1 MIEEIGRVYG
11 YDNIPDERTSGRLKM
26 LPLPETKQSRF
37 DVYRQMAARGYQEVV
52 SYAFVNEEWEQD
64 FAANADPVRLQ
75 NPLAAQYAV
84 MRSTLIG
91 GLVEILQNNLNRK
104 QSRVRVFEIARVFSK
119 ASDGRFVQNERVGG
133 LLYGS
138 ALPEQWGE
146 KSRSVDFYDAKADVE
161 ALLAGKAV
169 QFVKAAHPALHP
181 GRTAE
186 IVLDGQTIGFIG
198 ELHPQWLQKYDL
210 LQAALVFEV
219 DMAAVAAKEKAA
231 YRPVSKFQ
239 PVRRDL
245 AFVMPEEMSHD
256 SLLSALHRA
265 AGKLVQEIS
274 VFDVYRGAGLPEG
287 MKSLA
292 VKIMLQDTEAT
303 LTDETV
309 EPLIGRLIQAAADAG
324 AQLRG

>member
-1 MIEEIGRVYG
+1 M
-11 YDNIPDERTSGRLKM
+11 
-26 LPLPETKQSRF
+26 
-37 DVYRQMAARGYQEVV
+37 
-52 SYAFVNEEWEQD
+52 
-64 FAANADPVRLQ
+64 
-75 NPLAAQYAV
+75 
-84 MRSTLIG
+84 
-91 GLVEILQNNLNRK
+91 
-104 QSRVRVFEIARVFSK
+104 
-119 ASDGRFVQNERVGG
+119 
-133 LLYGS
+133 
-138 ALPEQWGE
+138 
-146 KSRSVDFYDAKADVE
+146 DFYDAKADVE

-210 LQAALVFEV
+210 PQAALVFEV

-256 SLLSALHRA
+256 SLLSALR
-265 AGKLVQEIS
+265 GESSRLVQEIS

-292 VKIMLQDTEAT
+292 VKIILQDTEAT